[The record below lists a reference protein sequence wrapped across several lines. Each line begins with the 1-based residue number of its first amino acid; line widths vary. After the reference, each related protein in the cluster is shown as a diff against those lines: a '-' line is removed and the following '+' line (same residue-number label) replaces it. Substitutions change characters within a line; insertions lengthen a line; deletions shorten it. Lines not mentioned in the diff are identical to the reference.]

1 MRFQLRHFFGLAVS
15 VLFVFCV
22 SYGTGN
28 DAHAQAVPEPEIK
41 VFPANANQTTIDRV
55 KKGADGETGG
65 GDDVSCGLTG
75 TLMDP
80 TACTVQELVNLAKPG
95 DTVMFMPAPSGDAP
109 NVYDDVGEV
118 LITKDGDDAD
128 TTGSDNIETITIR
141 GDGSSGDD
149 MITFTGKVMFNVK
162 TSNIEIKNL
171 KFKDTE
177 IPDEVTIR
185 SDDPATT
192 GDQSIK
198 YGFPGKS
205 IRDYLASELSGWD
218 SADVFSPS
226 NIDSNT
232 GFGSSAADRFQ
243 FSFVNEPLV
252 TVAGDSG
259 KPIANYA
266 TGDEVNAP
274 SASVRDITGSAT
286 VASALS
292 AASALNVMGTVWVDS
307 TTRGTGGQSCPAGGI
322 LVRNVQIRNNV
333 FDNTYLTGVK
343 AGDHSHQDRLYL
355 RGNRGWLSALQIPGA
370 ACGAQVEIVGNN
382 FMNVGGNGPFLKE
395 SETAFVTDTNGNK
408 IAGLGNREPAISFY
422 NVGSTGMGSSVV
434 SSKITDNTIVG
445 GTSDA
450 ILLVSTPD
458 NARVD
463 ITHNEIRDSI
473 LNGIDIVTKTDG
485 TARPTAD
492 IRIENNRIVG
502 SSNNRFL
509 TSKFAEINIFPDGHG
524 GDWLTRS
531 AGYFRPQP
539 PGDGGHFQN
548 NILRSCLAAYSGD
561 SDTLAER
568 VAVMKAVSAEVWKSS
583 VPTFP
588 FPATGAP
595 RSLLNDAGDD
605 YGFSTISAAS
615 YDTSASMSRTDIVR
629 YRADECYDLGRIRID
644 SQAGVTIK
652 NNDLGYSAD
661 ASGISFIGSPKN
673 GVVFKRYHLS
683 TGVPSPKAFTGN
695 NIGYY
700 TEFAVLNTGA
710 VFSVKDNYLGVPGS
724 YRPGDNVN
732 EVNNNGDVPFET
744 NDQRMIGPRE
754 QFAMPD
760 ESPPALVTSGEGAPE
775 VDEDGTMLTLT
786 FSDMLDDESEPAKPN
801 DAFTVRHSTGT
812 GGTVDVAD
820 IDISGKSVI
829 LTLGSSAAGS
839 GVREGE
845 TITVSYTK
853 PTSGNVIKNA
863 AGLELANF
871 SNVSVTN
878 NSTAAAPG
886 TPDEPEPPGARPSS
900 GGSDGGCALASARS
914 FGGIDLGM
922 LLPLMVV
929 PFVFGLGRKAKG
941 GAK

>member
-1 MRFQLRHFFGLAVS
+1 MRFQLRHLFGLAVS

-28 DAHAQAVPEPEIK
+28 DAQAQTGPKTIS
-41 VFPANANQTTIDRV
+41 VFPDNASKTARDKVIA
-55 KKGADGETGG
+55 GADADSA
-65 GDDVSCGLTG
+65 DDNVTCGLTG
-75 TLMDP
+75 TRKSPM
-80 TACTVQELVNLAKPG
+80 ACTVQELVDLADPG
-95 DTVMFMPAPSGDAP
+95 DTVMFMPAPSGDDP
-109 NVYDDVGEV
+109 NVYDDVGEILV
-118 LITKDGDDAD
+118 TEDGDNSA
-128 TTGSDNIETITIR
+128 TTPAVETITIR
-141 GDGSSGDD
+141 GMGSGDD

-162 TSNIEIKNL
+162 ASNIVIRGF

-185 SDDPATT
+185 SDDPVAT

-205 IRDYLASELSGWD
+205 IRDYLASELTAWD
-218 SADVFSPS
+218 AADVFSPS
-226 NIDSNT
+226 NINSQT
-232 GFGSSAADRFQ
+232 GFGSSANDRFQ

-252 TVAGDSG
+252 TVAGDSD
-259 KPIANYA
+259 KPIANYR

-274 SASVRDITGSAT
+274 SNSFRDITGSAT
-286 VASALS
+286 VASAIS

-307 TTRGTGGQSCPAGGI
+307 TTRGTGGQSCPATGI

-355 RGNRGWLSALQIPGA
+355 RGNRGWIANLQIPGA

-395 SETAFVTDTNGNK
+395 SETAFVTDANGNK

-422 NVGSTGMGSSVV
+422 NVGSTGTGSSVV

-450 ILLVSTPD
+450 ILLVGTPD

-473 LNGIDIVTKTDG
+473 LNGIDIVTRTDG

-509 TSKFAEINIFPDGHG
+509 TSKFAEINIFTDGHG

-539 PGDGGHFQN
+539 PGDGGQFQN
-548 NILRSCLAAYSGD
+548 SIVRSCLAAYSGD

-605 YGFSTISAAS
+605 YGFSAIGVVS
-615 YDTSASMSRTDIVR
+615 YDTSTSMSRTDIVR

-683 TGVPSPKAFTGN
+683 TGVPSPKVFTGN

-760 ESPPALVTSGEGAPE
+760 EEVPELVESGDDAPAVSESGL
-775 VDEDGTMLTLT
+775 MLTLT
-786 FSDMLDDESEPAKPN
+786 FNDMLDAESVPAAT
-801 DAFTVRHSTGT
+801 AFTVRSGAGATI
-812 GGTVDVAD
+812 DVRGVR
-820 IDISGKSVI
+820 ISGNSVI
-829 LTLGSSAAGS
+829 LTLGSASAAAGS

-853 PTSGNVIKNA
+853 PASGNVIRDD
-863 AGLELANF
+863 AGLELESF

-886 TPDEPEPPGARPSS
+886 TDDGDDGDDESPGAAST
-900 GGSDGGCALASARS
+900 DGGCALASAGS
-914 FGGIDLGM
+914 GVDLGALV
-922 LLPLMVV
+922 LLLGAVS
-929 PFVFGLGRKAKG
+929 FAFALGRKAK
-941 GAK
+941 AE

>member
-22 SYGTGN
+22 SYGIGN
-28 DAHAQAVPEPEIK
+28 DAQAQTGPKTIS
-41 VFPANANQTTIDRV
+41 VFPANANQTAVDKV
-55 KKGADGETGG
+55 KEGADADSSS
-65 GDDVSCGLTG
+65 DDISCGLTG
-75 TLMDP
+75 TGMSP
-80 TACTVQELVNLAKPG
+80 MACNVQELVDLAAPG
-95 DTVMFMPAPSGDAP
+95 DTVMFMAAPSGDNP
-109 NVYDDVGEV
+109 NVYDDVGEILV
-118 LITKDGDDAD
+118 TKDGDNSA
-128 TTGSDNIETITIR
+128 TPAPAVETITIR
-141 GDGSSGDD
+141 GRPSGDDD
-149 MITFTGKVMFNVK
+149 MITFTGKVIFNVK
-162 TSNIEIKNL
+162 ASNIVIRGF

-177 IPDEVTIR
+177 IPDAVTIR
-185 SDDPATT
+185 SDDPSTT

-205 IRDYLASELSGWD
+205 IRDYLASELTAWD
-218 SADVFSPS
+218 ATDVFSPS

-232 GFGSSAADRFQ
+232 GFGASAAERFW
-243 FSFVNEPLV
+243 FSFVDEPLV
-252 TVAGDSG
+252 TVAGDSD
-259 KPIANYA
+259 KPIANYR
-266 TGDEVNAP
+266 TGEEVNAP
-274 SASVRDITGSAT
+274 SATVRDVTGTTS
-286 VASALS
+286 VASGMS

-343 AGDHSHQDRLYL
+343 AGDHSYQDRLYL
-355 RGNRGWLSALQIPGA
+355 RGNRGTTGSLQIPGG

-422 NVGSTGMGSSVV
+422 NVGSTGTGSSVV

-450 ILLVSTPD
+450 ILLVSTPN

-473 LNGIDIVTKTDG
+473 LNGIDIVAYSDG
-485 TARPTAD
+485 PSRNPVAIPTAD

-509 TSKFAEINIFPDGHG
+509 TSQFSGMELFPDGV
-524 GDWLTRS
+524 S
-531 AGYFRPQP
+531 AVKNSGGYFRSQP
-539 PGDGGHFQN
+539 PGDGGAFQSS
-548 NILRSCLAAYSGD
+548 IIRSCLAAHSG
-561 SDTLAER
+561 SGLAADI
-568 VAVMKAVSAEVWKSS
+568 AVVKAVSAEVWKSS

-595 RSLLNDAGDD
+595 RSLLNDAGDNYEFSVISGTA
-605 YGFSTISAAS
+605 YGTST
-615 YDTSASMSRTDIVR
+615 SMSRADIVR
-629 YRADECYDLGRIRID
+629 YRADECYDLGRIRVD

-661 ASGISFIGSPKN
+661 ASGISFVGSPKN

-683 TGVPSPKAFTGN
+683 TNVPSPKVFTGN

-700 TEFAVLNTGA
+700 AEFAVLNAGT
-710 VFSVKDNYLGVPGS
+710 VFSAKDNYLGVPGS
-724 YRPGDNVN
+724 YRAGDNVN
-732 EVNNNGDVPFET
+732 EVNNNGGVPFET

-760 ESPPALVTSGEGAPE
+760 EEAPE
-775 VDEDGTMLTLT
+775 LVESGDDAPAVSESGLMLTLT
-786 FSDMLDDESEPAKPN
+786 FNDMLDAESVPAAT
-801 DAFTVRHSTGT
+801 AFTVRSGTSATIDVTG
-812 GGTVDVAD
+812 VR
-820 IDISGKSVI
+820 ISGNSVI
-829 LTLGSSAAGS
+829 LTLGSASAGS
-839 GVREGE
+839 GVRDGE
-845 TITVSYTK
+845 TITVSYAK
-853 PTSGNVIKNA
+853 PASGNVIRDD
-863 AGLELANF
+863 AGLELESF

-878 NSTAAAPG
+878 NSTATAPG
-886 TPDEPEPPGARPSS
+886 TDDGDDGDDASPGAAST
-900 GGSDGGCALASARS
+900 DGGCALASAGS
-914 FGGIDLGM
+914 GVDLGALV
-922 LLPLMVV
+922 LLLGSLS
-929 PFVFGLGRKAKG
+929 FAFGLGRKAK
-941 GAK
+941 AE